1 MSFRVVVVG
10 RPNVGKSA
18 LFNRLVGRRRSLV
31 HDLPGMTRDVIEEAA
46 SLSDGRRYT
55 VVDTGGFDPS
65 DRDAIPAE
73 VRKRALDEIGRA
85 DLVFLVVDASAGVL
99 PGDREAA
106 RVVRQAGKECV
117 VLANKIDRREGREGE
132 QEAFALGFGEVIGV
146 SAEHNLG
153 IDELL
158 DAVGARVGSEAEG
171 DATLPPQEIA
181 VAIIGRPNV
190 GKSSLLNALVGFERA
205 IVSAAA
211 GTTRDALDER
221 LEVNGRAFRIVDTA
235 GIRRRGK
242 TEQGPEVLSVV
253 AARKRLER
261 CDVALVVFD
270 AMEGPTSQDST
281 VASYA
286 VEKGKGIILVA
297 NKWDLAGAGRIAEQ
311 FRRDVHDKF
320 PFARFAPILLLS
332 AKTGRG
338 VAKLPNEIARVAE
351 NRERRMPTSE
361 VNDLISNVTKNRT
374 SKGESGRPLK
384 ILYASQTGT
393 SPPSFSLVAS
403 RAESLYFSDARQLEN
418 AFRRAAD
425 FEGTPIEFRVSARRQ
440 TDASARRQ
448 TDVSA
453 RRQTDASARR
463 QADASAR
470 RETAASARSRKDVS
484 AKRQTDASARRRTDA
499 SGGGRTEASG
509 AGGNASGRRSGPEP
523 KAPGGAGGS
532 RRETGGK
539 SRAKAGSRRSR
550 RKHGKR
556 G

>member
-1 MSFRVVVVG
+1 VTFRVAVVG

-31 HDLPGMTRDVIEEAA
+31 HDLPGMTRDVVEEEA
-46 SLSDGRRYT
+46 SLPDGRRFT

-65 DRDAIPAE
+65 DREAIPAE
-73 VRKRALDEIGRA
+73 VRRRALEEIGRA

-106 RVVRQAGKECV
+106 RVVRQAGRDCV

-132 QEAFALGFGEVIGV
+132 PEAFALGFGEVIGV

-153 IDELL
+153 IDELQ
-158 DAVGARVGSEAEG
+158 DAVGARLGEGAAEPAEA
-171 DATLPPQEIA
+171 AREIA

-205 IVSAAA
+205 IVSDVA
-211 GTTRDALDER
+211 GTTRDALDARVVVE
-221 LEVNGRAFRIVDTA
+221 GRAFRIVDTA
-235 GIRRRGK
+235 GIRRKGK

-253 AARKRLER
+253 AARKRLDQ

-270 AMEGPTSQDST
+270 AAEGPTSQDST

-286 VEKGKGIILVA
+286 VEKGKGIVLVA
-297 NKWDLAGAGRIAEQ
+297 NKWDLAGTGRVAEE
-311 FRRDVHDKF
+311 FRRDVSDKF
-320 PFARFAPILLLS
+320 PFARFAPILLVS

-338 VAKLPNEIARVAE
+338 VGKLPKEIARVAD
-351 NRERRMPTSE
+351 NRERRMPTAE
-361 VNDLISNVTKNRT
+361 VNDLISRETKNRT

-393 SPPSFSLVAS
+393 CPPSFSLVAS
-403 RAESLYFSDARQLEN
+403 RGENLYFSEARRLEN

-425 FEGTPIEFRVSARRQ
+425 FEGTPIEFRVSVRRQ

-448 TDVSA
+448 TGASARRQTDASARRAADVSA
-453 RRQTDASARR
+453 RRQTDASARHPAPDGER
-463 QADASAR
+463 KPRPGSPGR
-470 RETAASARSRKDVS
+470 REKGKGRRPRAS
-484 AKRQTDASARRRTDA
+484 
-499 SGGGRTEASG
+499 
-509 AGGNASGRRSGPEP
+509 SGRKP
-523 KAPGGAGGS
+523 
-532 RRETGGK
+532 
-539 SRAKAGSRRSR
+539 
-550 RKHGKR
+550 GKR

>member
-1 MSFRVVVVG
+1 MSFRVAVVG

-31 HDLPGMTRDVIEEAA
+31 HDLPGMTRDVIEEEAT
-46 SLSDGRRYT
+46 LSDGRAFT

-65 DRDAIPAE
+65 DREAIPAA
-73 VRKRALDEIGRA
+73 VRRRALDEIARA
-85 DLVFLVVDASAGVL
+85 DFVLLVVDASAGVL

-132 QEAFALGFGEVIGV
+132 QEAFALGFPEVIGV

-153 IDELL
+153 IDELF
-158 DAVGARVGSEAEG
+158 DAITARIAVRDTARIAAG
-171 DATLPPQEIA
+171 DAAPAGGPVSEEAVPEREIA

-205 IVSAAA
+205 IVSDVA
-211 GTTRDALDER
+211 GTTRDALDARVEIG
-221 LEVNGRAFRIVDTA
+221 GRAFRIVDTA
-235 GIRRRGK
+235 GIRRKGK

-253 AARKRLER
+253 AARKRIDQ

-270 AMEGPTSQDST
+270 AAEGPTSQDST

-286 VEKGKGIILVA
+286 VEKGKGIVLVA
-297 NKWDLAGAGRIAEQ
+297 NKWDLAASGKAAEE

-320 PFARFAPILLLS
+320 PFARFAPILLVS

-338 VAKLPNEIARVAE
+338 VAKLPKEIARIAE
-351 NRERRMPTSE
+351 NRERRIPTAE
-361 VNDLISNVTKNRT
+361 VNELISRDMKNRT

-403 RAESLYFSDARQLEN
+403 RAENLYFSDERRLEN
-418 AFRRAAD
+418 AFRKAAD
-425 FEGTPIEFRVSARRQ
+425 FEGTPIEFRV
-440 TDASARRQ
+440 SARRQ

-463 QADASAR
+463 Q
-470 RETAASARSRKDVS
+470 
-484 AKRQTDASARRRTDA
+484 TDASARRPDGESSRRKTPA
-499 SGGGRTEASG
+499 SDSGRGGERSHPGRT
-509 AGGNASGRRSGPEP
+509 GGNRRPGGKEGGPRRNSGRRP
-523 KAPGGAGGS
+523 A
-532 RRETGGK
+532 
-539 SRAKAGSRRSR
+539 
-550 RKHGKR
+550 KR
-556 G
+556 GLK

>member
-1 MSFRVVVVG
+1 VSFRVAVVG

-46 SLSDGRRYT
+46 SLSDGRRFT

-65 DRDAIPAE
+65 DREAIPAE
-73 VRKRALDEIGRA
+73 VRKRALDEIARA

-158 DAVGARVGSEAEG
+158 DAVGARLGTAAGG
-171 DATLPPQEIA
+171 DAALPPPEIA

-205 IVSAAA
+205 IVSPAA

-221 LEVNGRAFRIVDTA
+221 LEVDGRAFRIVDTA

-286 VEKGKGIILVA
+286 VEKGKGILLVA

-311 FRRDVHDKF
+311 FRLDVHDKF

-338 VAKLPNEIARVAE
+338 VGKLPKEIARVAE

-361 VNDLISNVTKNRT
+361 VNDLISRETKNRT
-374 SKGESGRPLK
+374 SKGESGRTLK

-403 RAESLYFSDARQLEN
+403 RGENLYFSDARRLEN

-448 TDVSA
+448 TDASA
-453 RRQTDASARR
+453 RRQTDASARS
-463 QADASAR
+463 Q
-470 RETAASARSRKDVS
+470 T
-484 AKRQTDASARRRTDA
+484 TDASARRQREVSARRQTDA
-499 SGGGRTEASG
+499 SGGRRTEASG
-509 AGGNASGRRSGPEP
+509 AGGNASGRRSRPEP
-523 KAPGGAGGS
+523 KTAGHAGGS
-532 RRETGGK
+532 RRQTGGK
-539 SRAKAGSRRSR
+539 SHAKAGSRRSR
-550 RKHGKR
+550 RKR

>member
-1 MSFRVVVVG
+1 MSFRVAVVG

-31 HDLPGMTRDVIEEAA
+31 HDLPGMTRDVIEEEA
-46 SLSDGRRYT
+46 SLSDGRRFT

-65 DRDAIPAE
+65 DRAAIPSE
-73 VRKRALDEIGRA
+73 VRRRALDEIARA
-85 DLVFLVVDASAGVL
+85 DFVLLVVDASAGVL

-132 QEAFALGFGEVIGV
+132 QEAFALGFPEVIGV

-153 IDELL
+153 IDELF
-158 DAVGARVGSEAEG
+158 DAITARIAVQDTARIAAG
-171 DATLPPQEIA
+171 DAAPAGGPVSEEAVPKREIA

-205 IVSAAA
+205 IVSDVA
-211 GTTRDALDER
+211 GTTRDALDARVEIG
-221 LEVNGRAFRIVDTA
+221 GRAFRIVDTA
-235 GIRRRGK
+235 GIRRKGK

-253 AARKRLER
+253 AARKRIDQ

-270 AMEGPTSQDST
+270 AAEGPTSQDST

-286 VEKGKGIILVA
+286 VEKGKGIVLVA
-297 NKWDLAGAGRIAEQ
+297 NKWDLAASGKAAEE

-320 PFARFAPILLLS
+320 PFARFAPILLVS

-338 VAKLPNEIARVAE
+338 VAKLPKEIARIAE
-351 NRERRMPTSE
+351 NRERRIPTAE
-361 VNDLISNVTKNRT
+361 VNELISRDMKNRT

-403 RAESLYFSDARQLEN
+403 RAENLYFSDERRLEN
-418 AFRRAAD
+418 AFRKAAD
-425 FEGTPIEFRVSARRQ
+425 FEGTPIEFKVSARRQ
-440 TDASARRQ
+440 TDVSARRQ

-463 QADASAR
+463 Q
-470 RETAASARSRKDVS
+470 
-484 AKRQTDASARRRTDA
+484 TDASARRPDGESSRRKTPA
-499 SGGGRTEASG
+499 SDSGRGGERSHPGRT
-509 AGGNASGRRSGPEP
+509 GGNRRPGGKEGGPRRNSGRRP
-523 KAPGGAGGS
+523 A
-532 RRETGGK
+532 
-539 SRAKAGSRRSR
+539 
-550 RKHGKR
+550 KR
-556 G
+556 GLK

>member
-1 MSFRVVVVG
+1 VSFRVAVVG

-31 HDLPGMTRDVIEEAA
+31 HDLPGMTRDVIEETV

-158 DAVGARVGSEAEG
+158 DAVGARLGNAAEDEA
-171 DATLPPQEIA
+171 ALPPQEIA

-221 LEVNGRAFRIVDTA
+221 LEVDGRVFRIVDTA

-270 AMEGPTSQDST
+270 ALEGPTSQDST

-286 VEKGKGIILVA
+286 VEKGKGILLVA

-311 FRRDVHDKF
+311 FRLDVHDKF

-338 VAKLPNEIARVAE
+338 VGKLPKEIARVAE

-361 VNDLISNVTKNRT
+361 VNDLISRETKNRT
-374 SKGESGRPLK
+374 SKGESGRTLK

-403 RAESLYFSDARQLEN
+403 RAENLYFSDERRLEN

-440 TDASARRQ
+440 TDVSSRRQ
-448 TDVSA
+448 TDVSG
-453 RRQTDASARR
+453 RRAKDASARR
-463 QADASAR
+463 QKDASAKRTAASTRHAKDASAR
-470 RETAASARSRKDVS
+470 R
-484 AKRQTDASARRRTDA
+484 
-499 SGGGRTEASG
+499 RTEASG

-523 KAPGGAGGS
+523 KAAGGAGGS
-532 RRETGGK
+532 RRKTGGK
-539 SRAKAGSRRSR
+539 SHAKSGSRRSR
-550 RKHGKR
+550 RKR

>member
-1 MSFRVVVVG
+1 VSFRVAVVG

-46 SLSDGRRYT
+46 ALSDGRRYT

-73 VRKRALDEIGRA
+73 VRRRALEEIGRA

-158 DAVGARVGSEAEG
+158 DAVGARLREEDPGEAAE
-171 DATLPPQEIA
+171 AREIA

-221 LEVNGRAFRIVDTA
+221 LEVDGRAFRIVDTA

-270 AMEGPTSQDST
+270 AAEGPTSQDST

-286 VEKGKGIILVA
+286 VEKGKGILLVA
-297 NKWDLAGAGRIAEQ
+297 NKWDLAGAGRVAEE

-338 VAKLPNEIARVAE
+338 VGRLPKEIARVAE
-351 NRERRMPTSE
+351 NRERRIPTAE
-361 VNDLISNVTKNRT
+361 VNDLISRETKNRT

-393 SPPSFSLVAS
+393 CPPSFSLVAS
-403 RAESLYFSDARQLEN
+403 RAENLYFSDARRLEN

-448 TDVSA
+448 TDASARRHTDASARRHTDASA

-463 QADASAR
+463 Q
-470 RETAASARSRKDVS
+470 
-484 AKRQTDASARRRTDA
+484 TDASARRH
-499 SGGGRTEASG
+499 TEAAAKSHAEGSETRPSDRPTPPSG
-509 AGGNASGRRSGPEP
+509 PKSEGKARASAVRRRGGDRNAGRRP
-523 KAPGGAGGS
+523 GS
-532 RRETGGK
+532 RRKSGKGGVK
-539 SRAKAGSRRSR
+539 
-550 RKHGKR
+550 
-556 G
+556 